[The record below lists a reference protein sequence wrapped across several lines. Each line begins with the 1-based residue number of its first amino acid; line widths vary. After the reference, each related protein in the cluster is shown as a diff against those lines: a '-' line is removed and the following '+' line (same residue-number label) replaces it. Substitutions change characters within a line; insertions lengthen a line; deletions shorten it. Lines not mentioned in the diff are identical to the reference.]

1 MPWACFRRSFMHLS
15 SFLTSKSLI
24 ISTVLFVACEA
35 ATPGAVGPDN
45 PLDALGSPAFAVDG
59 TVEIAEFEVCKTYS
73 GAVGPAVTVD
83 FTVDFDGDGSNEI
96 VDFVSLGD
104 GDCAIVHTYDE
115 TNSNGGLQIQRVTVT
130 EQVPPGYDPTYVLTT
145 KVGASEVTDP
155 PVAGNSA
162 SGDMLSNPDNGFLV
176 EFVNTE
182 IPVTGGEGCTP
193 GYWKQAHHFDSWTPP
208 LDPASMF
215 TDPGFTSP
223 GSDARVK
230 RGRNENDV
238 ASQLDA
244 LEANQGGLA
253 ALTRHAMAA
262 LLNAASSGVSYAF
275 TQAEVIQMYNDAL
288 SGALDVETT
297 KDLFDAANNG
307 PDGCP
312 LN

>member
-1 MPWACFRRSFMHLS
+1 MVD
-15 SFLTSKSLI
+15 KSLARMI
-24 ISTVLFVACEA
+24 VSVLVPLLVLAGCSQEDVSGPDVQFSHQSPPALNHAMLCKTGPDGTFDIVGGVIATVTLSDGQCAQIATHPGDRSTV
-35 ATPGAVGPDN
+35 T
-45 PLDALGSPAFAVDG
+45 
-59 TVEIAEFEVCKTYS
+59 
-73 GAVGPAVTVD
+73 
-83 FTVDFDGDGSNEI
+83 
-96 VDFVSLGD
+96 
-104 GDCAIVHTYDE
+104 
-115 TNSNGGLQIQRVTVT
+115 VTVT
-130 EQVPPGYDPTYVLTT
+130 EQPLGPGAALSQVVIEEFL
-145 KVGASEVTDP
+145 GA
-155 PVAGNSA
+155 A
-162 SGDMLSNPDNGFLV
+162 F
-176 EFVNTE
+176 
-182 IPVTGGEGCTP
+182 IPVGPVIAPGPTVSIDLTDDHSFTVTYENIMVPTGGEGCTP
-193 GYWKQAHHFDSWTPP
+193 GYWKQSHHFDSWTAP
-208 LDPASMF
+208 LDPTSMF